1 MSLEGLNRRVCRIRS
16 VHERH
21 GDYIAGHETRTRA
34 ILVDPIL
41 NELGWEV
48 TDPDRVQLELPAN
61 GSTID
66 YVLCREGKYCGV
78 VEAKASKVV
87 LNQHRKQA
95 SGYAVEVGVQCALVT
110 NGLRW
115 EAWKVVLGTPRKES
129 VIAEVN
135 LTTGDVE
142 DISKSLYQLSYGSLG
157 S

>member
-1 MSLEGLNRRVCRIRS
+1 MSLEGLNKLVSRIRS
-16 VHERH
+16 VHEQH
-21 GDYIAGHETRTRA
+21 GPYIGEQETRTRA

-41 NELGWEV
+41 RELGWDV
-48 TDPDRVQLELPAN
+48 TDPSRVQLELRVN
-61 GSTID
+61 GNVID

-78 VEAKASKVV
+78 LEAKPSKAALDV
-87 LNQHRKQA
+87 HRKQA
-95 SGYAVEVGVQCALVT
+95 TGYAVEIGVAYALVT

-115 EAWKVVLGTPRKES
+115 EAWKVVPETPRKES

-142 DISKSLYQLSYGSLG
+142 DISKSLYRLSFDLLG